1 MQERWVRILGRKEPL
16 EKEMVTHSSIPAWR
30 IPWTEKPGGL
40 QSMESQKVGHN
51 WATLT
56 FHILIWYIEHIH
68 ILKCKVI
75 KRWKIQ
81 KKNWR
86 HRRETQKM
94 HCPSNLSF
102 RSRVVEKKQAE
113 ITGKKILRLRETW
126 IFHSKTQQY
135 ERKCLKFQTCKT

>member
-1 MQERWVRILGRKEPL
+1 MKIKCYQHKKDNFIYETNFMITTKPKSRE
-16 EKEMVTHSSIPAWR
+16 EMWNIKNK
-30 IPWTEKPGGL
+30 TEKSIIENHQPKIADRIIRKRKQGSYRTTL
-40 QSMESQKVGHN
+40 Q
-51 WATLT
+51 
-56 FHILIWYIEHIH
+56 
-68 ILKCKVI
+68 
-75 KRWKIQ
+75 KIQ